1 VTVRSVSPAE
11 AQITANAVVE
21 AFVQSELLASS
32 GLPGSVSILDAAV
45 LPSNPISPFPPL
57 SVSEVAARTAVLE
70 EVLKSLVSRRV
81 LLDKALSDGAIDLG
95 TDDDVAYL
103 QRRLE
108 ITTASPLIELS
119 IAAGS
124 RELALRIVSSV
135 AATFVTSDLLRVLY
149 SESTLVTA
157 SHAATVSE
165 IEPSGMLSSIASGAA
180 VLLLVAIIVA
190 LVREYFDDRVRTP
203 EEMLAAAPVPA
214 LGLIARTSSS
224 RSEIESLR
232 DPPTAAGEAYRA
244 VRTRL
249 AQEIERRGKVLAVS
263 GPGHG
268 DGRTTVVANLAAVFG
283 VAGRRVVV
291 VDADL
296 RTPALHDHLA
306 VGNAIGLTTLLRTAG
321 MDIDGAVRETD
332 TENVSALTAGLPVPN
347 PSELLTSARMQ
358 SLLDELRSRYDVVM
372 VDTAPAPEYGDASVI
387 ASKADAIL
395 LVARANRTRA
405 GELTAAFQELST
417 YERPIVG
424 AILTDVRRSRLRP
437 RRRGVEEFAEADSN
451 AYGTGIGS
459 ASSEVAATTS
469 D

>member
-1 VTVRSVSPAE
+1 
-11 AQITANAVVE
+11 
-21 AFVQSELLASS
+21 
-32 GLPGSVSILDAAV
+32 
-45 LPSNPISPFPPL
+45 
-57 SVSEVAARTAVLE
+57 
-70 EVLKSLVSRRV
+70 
-81 LLDKALSDGAIDLG
+81 
-95 TDDDVAYL
+95 
-103 QRRLE
+103 
-108 ITTASPLIELS
+108 
-119 IAAGS
+119 
-124 RELALRIVSSV
+124 
-135 AATFVTSDLLRVLY
+135 
-149 SESTLVTA
+149 
-157 SHAATVSE
+157 
-165 IEPSGMLSSIASGAA
+165 
-180 VLLLVAIIVA
+180 
-190 LVREYFDDRVRTP
+190 
-203 EEMLAAAPVPA
+203 
-214 LGLIARTSSS
+214 
-224 RSEIESLR
+224 
-232 DPPTAAGEAYRA
+232 
-244 VRTRL
+244 
-249 AQEIERRGKVLAVS
+249 
-263 GPGHG
+263 
-268 DGRTTVVANLAAVFG
+268 
-283 VAGRRVVV
+283 
-291 VDADL
+291 
-296 RTPALHDHLA
+296 
-306 VGNAIGLTTLLRTAG
+306 